1 MGKANYV
8 RRRMI
13 RAACFWE
20 QVTLCPGT
28 NRRTSSVRMEEIE
41 AEAEDE
47 NAEKNEHRERVKAN
61 ET

>member
-1 MGKANYV
+1 MLLGTG
-8 RRRMI
+8 R
-13 RAACFWE
+13 
-20 QVTLCPGT
+20 TLCPGT

-47 NAEKNEHRERVKAN
+47 NAEKNEHREGIKAN